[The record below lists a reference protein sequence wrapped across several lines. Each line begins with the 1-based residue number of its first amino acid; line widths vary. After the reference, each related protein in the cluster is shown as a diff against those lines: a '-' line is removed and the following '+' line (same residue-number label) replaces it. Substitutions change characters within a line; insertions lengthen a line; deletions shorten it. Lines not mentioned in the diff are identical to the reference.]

1 MLLKSE
7 IEEVFHAQQN
17 ELKKDLLTSRNY
29 LIENTFKGKQIEVI
43 SGIRRSGKST
53 LMRMIMSHYAPNVVS
68 FNFEDSRVFGFDV
81 TDFKRLDEIIG
92 NEHPI
97 YFFDEIQNVESWEIF
112 VRQLHERGEKVFVT
126 GSNAS
131 LLSKEL
137 GTKLTGRYLSHELF
151 PFAYNEFLEHT
162 KQENNLVSFEN
173 YRKFG
178 GFPEFLDSKN
188 TDVLQTLLRD
198 ILFRDIAV
206 RYGIRNTKTLFDITL
221 HLLSNVGK
229 ETTYNS
235 LRKTFDIGS
244 TNSVSDYLKWLED
257 TYILFFLPRFSWSP
271 KSVLVN
277 PRKVY
282 AIDTGFIQA
291 NTISRS
297 SDSGRLLENLVYLHL
312 RQQTMGLFYFR
323 EKGEC
328 DFVVMEKGVCKQVI
342 QVCEQLHSENKL
354 REITGLIEAM
364 NFFSLEEGFI
374 YTLDQE
380 DEFIIKDKKII
391 VKKVRDILL
400 KQFE

>member
-1 MLLKSE
+1 
-7 IEEVFHAQQN
+7 
-17 ELKKDLLTSRNY
+17 
-29 LIENTFKGKQIEVI
+29 
-43 SGIRRSGKST
+43 
-53 LMRMIMSHYAPNVVS
+53 MIMAHYAPNVVC
-68 FNFEDSRVFGFDV
+68 FNFEDSRIFGFDV
-81 TDFKRLDEIIG
+81 TDFKKLDEIIG
-92 NEHPI
+92 DSHPV
-97 YFFDEIQNVESWEIF
+97 YFFDEIQNVDNWEIF

-162 KQENNLVSFEN
+162 NQENNLDSFEN
-173 YRKFG
+173 YRKLG
-178 GFPEFLDSKN
+178 GFPEFLDTQN

-198 ILFRDIAV
+198 ILFRDIAI
-206 RYGIRNTKTLFDITL
+206 RYGIRNTKTLFDIAL

-235 LRKTFDIGS
+235 LRKAFDVGS

-291 NTISRS
+291 NTLSRS
-297 SDSGRLLENLVYLHL
+297 ADSGRLLENMVYLYL
-312 RQQTMGLFYFR
+312 RQRNFELYYFR

-328 DFVVMEKGVCKQVI
+328 DFVVMEKGNCKQVL
-342 QVCEQLHSENKL
+342 QVCEEIHSDNKN
-354 REITGLIEAM
+354 REINGLIEAM
-364 NFFSLEEGFI
+364 RFFGLREGYI
-374 YTLDQE
+374 YTLNQE
-380 DEFIIKDKKII
+380 EELVVDGMKIYI
-391 VKKVRDILL
+391 KKVMNVMM
-400 KQFE
+400 

>member
-1 MLLKSE
+1 MLLRSE
-7 IEEVFHAQQN
+7 IEDVFHAQQKA
-17 ELKKDLLTSRNY
+17 LKKELLTSRNY
-29 LIENTFKGKQIEVI
+29 LVENTFKGKQVEVI

-53 LMRMIMSHYAPNVVS
+53 LMRMIMAHYAPNVVC
-68 FNFEDSRVFGFDV
+68 FNFEDSRIFGFEV
-81 TDFKRLDEIIG
+81 SDFKKLDELMG
-92 NEHPI
+92 ETHPV
-97 YFFDEIQNVESWEIF
+97 YFFDEIQNVENWEIF

-162 KQENNLVSFEN
+162 NQENNLASFEN
-173 YRKFG
+173 YRKLG
-178 GFPEFLDSKN
+178 GFPEFLDTQN

-198 ILFRDIAV
+198 ILFRDIAI
-206 RYGIRNTKTLFDITL
+206 RYGIRNTKTLFDIAL

-229 ETTYNS
+229 ETTYNR
-235 LRKTFDIGS
+235 LRKTFGIGS

-291 NTISRS
+291 NTMSHS
-297 SDSGRLLENLVYLHL
+297 ADSERLLENMVYLYL
-312 RQQTMGLFYFR
+312 RQKNTELFYFR

-328 DFVVMEKGVCKQVI
+328 DFVVMEKGNCKQVL
-342 QVCEQLHSENKL
+342 QVCEEIHSDNKN
-354 REITGLIEAM
+354 REINGLIEAM
-364 NFFSLEEGFI
+364 NFFDLEEGVI

-380 DEFIIKDKKII
+380 DEFVIEGKKIK
-391 VKKVRDILL
+391 VKKVRDIMV
-400 KQFE
+400 

>member
-7 IEEVFHAQQN
+7 IEDVFHAQQKA
-17 ELKKDLLTSRNY
+17 LKKDLLTSRNY
-29 LIENTFKGKQIEVI
+29 LVENTFKGKQVEVI

-53 LMRMIMSHYAPNVVS
+53 LMRMIMAHYAPNVVC
-68 FNFEDSRVFGFDV
+68 FNFEDSRIFGFDV
-81 TDFKRLDEIIG
+81 TDFKKLDEIIG
-92 NEHPI
+92 DSHPV
-97 YFFDEIQNVESWEIF
+97 YFFDEIQNVDNWEIF

-162 KQENNLVSFEN
+162 NQENNLDSFEN
-173 YRKFG
+173 YRKCG
-178 GFPEFLDSKN
+178 GFPEFLDTQN

-198 ILFRDIAV
+198 ILFRDIAI
-206 RYGIRNTKTLFDITL
+206 RYGIRNTKTLFDIAL

-235 LRKTFDIGS
+235 LRKAFDVGS

-291 NTISRS
+291 NTLSRS
-297 SDSGRLLENLVYLHL
+297 ADSGRLLENMVYLYL
-312 RQQTMGLFYFR
+312 RQRNFELYYFR

-328 DFVVMEKGVCKQVI
+328 DFVVMEKGNCKQVL
-342 QVCEQLHSENKL
+342 QVCEEIHSDNKN
-354 REITGLIEAM
+354 REINGLIEAM
-364 NFFSLEEGFI
+364 KFFGLKEGYI
-374 YTLDQE
+374 YTLNQE
-380 DEFIIKDKKII
+380 EELVVDGMKIYI
-391 VKKVRDILL
+391 KKVMDIMG
-400 KQFE
+400 

>member
-7 IEEVFHAQQN
+7 IADVFHAQQN
-17 ELKKDLLTSRNY
+17 ALKKELLTTRNY

-43 SGIRRSGKST
+43 SGIRRCGKST
-53 LMRMIMSHYAPNVVS
+53 LMRMIMSHYAPNVVG

-81 TDFKRLDEIIG
+81 TDFQRLDEIIG
-92 NEHPI
+92 DGHPV
-97 YFFDEIQNVESWEIF
+97 YFFDEIQNVENWEIF
-112 VRQLHERGEKVFVT
+112 VRQLHERGEKVFIT

-162 KQENNLVSFEN
+162 GQKNSLSSFEN
-173 YRKFG
+173 YRKLG
-178 GFPEFLDSKN
+178 GFPEFLDSQN

-198 ILFRDIAV
+198 ILFRDIAI
-206 RYGIRNTKTLFDITL
+206 RHGIRNTKTLFDITL

-235 LRKTFDIGS
+235 LRKAFNVGS
-244 TNSVSDYLKWLED
+244 TNSISDYLNWLED
-257 TYILFFLPRFSWSP
+257 TYILFLLPRFSWSP

-282 AIDTGFIQA
+282 AIDAGFVQS
-291 NTISRS
+291 NTLSRS
-297 SDSGRLLENLVYLHL
+297 ADSGRLLENIVYLHL
-312 RQQTMGLFYFR
+312 RQKFKELYFFR

-328 DFVVMEKGVCKQVI
+328 DFVVMEKGQCKKVI
-342 QVCEQLHSENKL
+342 QVCEELHSENKN
-354 REITGLIEAM
+354 REINGLLEAM
-364 NFFSLEEGFI
+364 CFFGMEEGYI

-380 DEFIIKDKKII
+380 DELIVDGKKIV
-391 VKKVRDILL
+391 VKKVRDVLYSL
-400 KQFE
+400 

>member
-7 IEEVFHAQQN
+7 IEDVFHAQQKA
-17 ELKKDLLTSRNY
+17 LKKELLTSRNY
-29 LIENTFKGKQIEVI
+29 LVENTFKGKQVEVI

-53 LMRMIMSHYAPNVVS
+53 LMRMIMAHYAPNVVC
-68 FNFEDSRVFGFDV
+68 FNFEDSRIFGFEV
-81 TDFKRLDEIIG
+81 SDFKKLDELMG
-92 NEHPI
+92 ETHPV
-97 YFFDEIQNVESWEIF
+97 YFFDEIQNVENWEIF

-162 KQENNLVSFEN
+162 NQENNLASFEN
-173 YRKFG
+173 YRKLG
-178 GFPEFLDSKN
+178 GFPEFLDTQN

-198 ILFRDIAV
+198 ILFRDIAI
-206 RYGIRNTKTLFDITL
+206 RYGIRNTKTLFDIAL

-229 ETTYNS
+229 ETTYNR
-235 LRKTFDIGS
+235 LRKTFGIGS

-291 NTISRS
+291 NTMSHS
-297 SDSGRLLENLVYLHL
+297 ADSGRLLENMVYLYL
-312 RQQTMGLFYFR
+312 RQKNTELFYFR

-328 DFVVMEKGVCKQVI
+328 DFVVMEKGNCKQVL
-342 QVCEQLHSENKL
+342 QVCEEIHSDNKN
-354 REITGLIEAM
+354 REINGLIEAM
-364 NFFSLEEGFI
+364 NFFDLEEGVI

-380 DEFIIKDKKII
+380 DEFVIEGKKIK
-391 VKKVRDILL
+391 VKKVRDIMV
-400 KQFE
+400 

>member
-1 MLLKSE
+1 MLLRSE
-7 IEEVFHAQQN
+7 IEDVFHAQQKA
-17 ELKKDLLTSRNY
+17 LKKELLTSRNY
-29 LIENTFKGKQIEVI
+29 LVENTFKGKQVEVI

-53 LMRMIMSHYAPNVVS
+53 LMRMIMAHYAPNVIC
-68 FNFEDSRVFGFDV
+68 FNFEDSRIFGFEV
-81 TDFKRLDEIIG
+81 SDFKKLDELMG
-92 NEHPI
+92 ETHPV
-97 YFFDEIQNVESWEIF
+97 YFFDEIQNVENWEIF

-162 KQENNLVSFEN
+162 NQENNLASFEN
-173 YRKFG
+173 YRKLG
-178 GFPEFLDSKN
+178 GFPEFLDTQN

-198 ILFRDIAV
+198 ILFRDIAI
-206 RYGIRNTKTLFDITL
+206 RYGIRNTKTLFDIAL

-229 ETTYNS
+229 ETTYNR
-235 LRKTFDIGS
+235 LRKTFGIGS

-291 NTISRS
+291 NTMSHS
-297 SDSGRLLENLVYLHL
+297 ADSGRLLENMVYLYL
-312 RQQTMGLFYFR
+312 RQKNTELFYFR

-328 DFVVMEKGVCKQVI
+328 DFVVMEKGNCKQVL
-342 QVCEQLHSENKL
+342 QVCEEIHSDNKN
-354 REITGLIEAM
+354 REINGLIEAM
-364 NFFSLEEGFI
+364 NFFDLEEGVI

-380 DEFIIKDKKII
+380 DEFVIEGKKIK
-391 VKKVRDILL
+391 VKKVRDIMV
-400 KQFE
+400 

>member
-7 IEEVFHAQQN
+7 IADVFHAQQN
-17 ELKKDLLTSRNY
+17 ALKKELLTTRNY

-53 LMRMIMSHYAPNVVS
+53 LMRMIMSHYAPNVVG

-81 TDFKRLDEIIG
+81 TDFQRLDEIIG
-92 NEHPI
+92 DGHPV
-97 YFFDEIQNVESWEIF
+97 YFFDEIQNVENWEIF
-112 VRQLHERGEKVFVT
+112 VRQLHERGEKVFIT

-162 KQENNLVSFEN
+162 GQKNSLSSFES
-173 YRKFG
+173 YLKLG
-178 GFPEFLDSKN
+178 GFPEFLDSQN

-198 ILFRDIAV
+198 ILFRDIAI
-206 RYGIRNTKTLFDITL
+206 RHGIRNTKTLFDITL

-235 LRKTFDIGS
+235 LRKAFNVGS
-244 TNSVSDYLKWLED
+244 TNSVSDYLNWLED
-257 TYILFFLPRFSWSP
+257 TYILFLLPRFSWSP

-282 AIDTGFIQA
+282 AIDAGFVQS
-291 NTISRS
+291 NTLSRS
-297 SDSGRLLENLVYLHL
+297 ADSGRLLENIVYLHL
-312 RQQTMGLFYFR
+312 RQKFKELYFFR

-328 DFVVMEKGVCKQVI
+328 DFVVMEKGQCKKVI
-342 QVCEQLHSENKL
+342 QVCEELHSENKN
-354 REITGLIEAM
+354 REINGLLEAM
-364 NFFSLEEGFI
+364 CFFGMEEGCI
-374 YTLDQE
+374 YTIDQE
-380 DEFIIKDKKII
+380 DEFVVDGKKIV
-391 VKKVRDILL
+391 VKKVRDVLYSL
-400 KQFE
+400 

>member
-1 MLLKSE
+1 MLLRSE
-7 IEEVFHAQQN
+7 IEDVFHAQQKA
-17 ELKKDLLTSRNY
+17 LKKELLTSRNY
-29 LIENTFKGKQIEVI
+29 LVENTFKGKQVEVI

-53 LMRMIMSHYAPNVVS
+53 LMRMIMAHYAPNVIC
-68 FNFEDSRVFGFDV
+68 FNFEDSRIFGFEV
-81 TDFKRLDEIIG
+81 SDFKKLDELMG
-92 NEHPI
+92 ETHPV
-97 YFFDEIQNVESWEIF
+97 YFFDEIQNVENWEIF

-162 KQENNLVSFEN
+162 NQENNLASFEN
-173 YRKFG
+173 YRKLG
-178 GFPEFLDSKN
+178 GFPEFLDTQN

-198 ILFRDIAV
+198 ILFRDIAI
-206 RYGIRNTKTLFDITL
+206 RYGIRNTKTLFDIAL
-221 HLLSNVGK
+221 HLLSNAGK
-229 ETTYNS
+229 ETTYNR
-235 LRKTFDIGS
+235 LRKTFGIGS

-291 NTISRS
+291 NTMSHS
-297 SDSGRLLENLVYLHL
+297 ADSGRLLENMVYLYL
-312 RQQTMGLFYFR
+312 RQKNTELFYFR

-328 DFVVMEKGVCKQVI
+328 DFVVMEKGNCKQVL
-342 QVCEQLHSENKL
+342 QVCEEIHSDNKN
-354 REITGLIEAM
+354 REINGLIEAM
-364 NFFSLEEGFI
+364 NFFDLEEGVI

-380 DEFIIKDKKII
+380 DEFVIEGKKIK
-391 VKKVRDILL
+391 VKKVRDIMV
-400 KQFE
+400 

>member
-7 IEEVFHAQQN
+7 IADVFHAQQN
-17 ELKKDLLTSRNY
+17 VLKKELLTKRNY

-81 TDFKRLDEIIG
+81 TDFQRLDEIIG
-92 NEHPI
+92 DGHPV
-97 YFFDEIQNVESWEIF
+97 YFFDEIQNVENWEIF

-162 KQENNLVSFEN
+162 GQENSLSVFES
-173 YRKFG
+173 YRKLG
-178 GFPEFLDSKN
+178 GFPEFLDSQN

-198 ILFRDIAV
+198 ILFRDIAIRHGV
-206 RYGIRNTKTLFDITL
+206 RNTKTLFDITL

-235 LRKTFDIGS
+235 LRKSFNIGS
-244 TNSVSDYLKWLED
+244 TNSVSDYLNWLED
-257 TYILFFLPRFSWSP
+257 TYILFLLPRFSWSP

-282 AIDTGFIQA
+282 AIDTGFVQA
-291 NTISRS
+291 NTLSRS
-297 SDSGRLLENLVYLHL
+297 ADSGRLLENIVYLHL
-312 RQQTMGLFYFR
+312 RQKIKELYFFR

-328 DFVVMEKGVCKQVI
+328 DFVVMEKEQCKKVI
-342 QVCEQLHSENKL
+342 QVCEELHSENKN
-354 REITGLIEAM
+354 REINGLLEAM
-364 NFFSLEEGFI
+364 HFFGMEEGYI

-380 DEFIIKDKKII
+380 DEFIVDGKKIL
-391 VKKVRDILL
+391 VKKVRDILYSL
-400 KQFE
+400 

>member
-7 IEEVFHAQQN
+7 IEDVFHAQQKA
-17 ELKKDLLTSRNY
+17 LKKDLLTARNY
-29 LIENTFKGKQIEVI
+29 LVEHTFKGKQVEVI

-53 LMRMIMSHYAPNVVS
+53 LMRMIMAHYAPNVVC
-68 FNFEDSRVFGFDV
+68 FNFEDSRIFGFDV
-81 TDFKRLDEIIG
+81 TDFKKLDEIIG
-92 NEHPI
+92 DAHPV
-97 YFFDEIQNVESWEIF
+97 YFFDEIQNVDNWEIF

-151 PFAYNEFLEHT
+151 PFAYNEFLDHT
-162 KQENNLVSFEN
+162 NQENSLTSFES
-173 YRKFG
+173 YRKLG
-178 GFPEFLDSKN
+178 GFPEFLDTQN

-235 LRKTFDIGS
+235 LRK
-244 TNSVSDYLKWLED
+244 D
-257 TYILFFLPRFSWSP
+257 TYILFYLPRFSWSP

-282 AIDTGFIQA
+282 AIDAGFIQA

-312 RQQTMGLFYFR
+312 RQQTKELFYFR

-342 QVCEQLHSENKL
+342 QVCEQLHSENKS
-354 REITGLIEAM
+354 REITGLKEAM
-364 NFFSLEEGFI
+364 NFFGLEEGFI

-380 DEFIIKDKKII
+380 DEFVIEGKKII
-391 VKKVRDILL
+391 VKKVRNCIM
-400 KQFE
+400 

>member
-53 LMRMIMSHYAPNVVS
+53 LMRMIMAHYAPNVVC

-81 TDFKRLDEIIG
+81 SDFKRLDEIIG
-92 NEHPI
+92 GDHPV

-173 YRKFG
+173 YRKLG
-178 GFPEFLDSKN
+178 GFPEFLDSQN

-229 ETTYNS
+229 EKTYNR
-235 LRKTFDIGS
+235 LRKTFDVGS

-312 RQQTMGLFYFR
+312 RQQTTELFYFR
-323 EKGEC
+323 EKGVC

-354 REITGLIEAM
+354 REITGLKEAL
-364 NFFSLEEGFI
+364 NFFGLEEGFI

-380 DEFIIKDKKII
+380 DEFVIEGKKII
-391 VKKVRDILL
+391 VKKVRDSLM
-400 KQFE
+400 

>member
-1 MLLKSE
+1 MLLRSE
-7 IEEVFHAQQN
+7 IEDVFHAQQKA
-17 ELKKDLLTSRNY
+17 LKKELLTSRNY
-29 LIENTFKGKQIEVI
+29 LVENTFKGKQVEVI

-53 LMRMIMSHYAPNVVS
+53 LMRMIMAHYAPNVVC
-68 FNFEDSRVFGFDV
+68 FNFEDSRIFGFEV
-81 TDFKRLDEIIG
+81 SDFKKLDELMG
-92 NEHPI
+92 ETHPV
-97 YFFDEIQNVESWEIF
+97 YFFDEIQNVENWEIF

-151 PFAYNEFLEHT
+151 TFAYNEFLEHT
-162 KQENNLVSFEN
+162 NQENNLASFEN
-173 YRKFG
+173 YRKLG
-178 GFPEFLDSKN
+178 GFPEFLDTQN

-198 ILFRDIAV
+198 ILFRDIAI
-206 RYGIRNTKTLFDITL
+206 RYGIRNTKTLFDIAL

-229 ETTYNS
+229 ETTYNR
-235 LRKTFDIGS
+235 LRKTFGIGS

-291 NTISRS
+291 NTTSHS
-297 SDSGRLLENLVYLHL
+297 ADSGRLLENMVYLYL
-312 RQQTMGLFYFR
+312 RQKNTELFYFR

-328 DFVVMEKGVCKQVI
+328 DFVVMEKGNCKQVL
-342 QVCEQLHSENKL
+342 QVCEEIHSDNKN
-354 REITGLIEAM
+354 REINGLIEAM
-364 NFFSLEEGFI
+364 NFFDLEEGVI

-380 DEFIIKDKKII
+380 DEFVIEGKKIK
-391 VKKVRDILL
+391 VKKVRDIMV
-400 KQFE
+400 

>member
-7 IEEVFHAQQN
+7 IEDVFNAQQLV
-17 ELKKDLLTSRNY
+17 LKKDLMTSRNY
-29 LIENTFKGKQIEVI
+29 LVEHTFKGKQVEVI

-53 LMRMIMSHYAPNVVS
+53 LMRMIMAHYAPNVVC
-68 FNFEDSRVFGFDV
+68 FNFEDSRIFGFDV

-92 NEHPI
+92 ENHPV
-97 YFFDEIQNVESWEIF
+97 YFFDEIQNVENWEIF

-151 PFAYNEFLEHT
+151 PFAYNEFLDHT
-162 KQENNLVSFEN
+162 KQENNLISFEN
-173 YRKFG
+173 YRKLG
-178 GFPEFLDSKN
+178 GFPEFLDTQN

-198 ILFRDIAV
+198 ILFRDIAI
-206 RYGIRNTKTLFDITL
+206 RYGIRNTKTLFDIAL

-229 ETTYNS
+229 ETTFNS

-282 AIDTGFIQA
+282 AIDTGFVQA
-291 NTISRS
+291 NTLSRS
-297 SDSGRLLENLVYLHL
+297 ADAGRLLENLVYLFL
-312 RQQTMGLFYFR
+312 RQQTTELFYFR
-323 EKGEC
+323 DKGEC
-328 DFVVMEKGVCKQVI
+328 DFVVMEKGTCKKVV
-342 QVCEQLHSENKL
+342 QVCEQLHSENKN
-354 REITGLIEAM
+354 REIAGLLEAM
-364 NFFSLEEGFI
+364 KFFGLEEGYI

-380 DEFIIKDKKII
+380 DAFVVDGKRVI
-391 VKKVRDILL
+391 VKKVREIFIHR
-400 KQFE
+400 K

>member
-1 MLLKSE
+1 MFLKSE
-7 IEEVFHAQQN
+7 IEDVFHAQQKA
-17 ELKKDLLTSRNY
+17 LKKDLLTSRNY
-29 LIENTFKGKQIEVI
+29 LVENTFKGKQVEVI

-53 LMRMIMSHYAPNVVS
+53 LMRMIMAHYAPNVVC
-68 FNFEDSRVFGFDV
+68 FNFEDSRIFGFDV
-81 TDFKRLDEIIG
+81 TDFKKLDEIIG
-92 NEHPI
+92 DSHPV
-97 YFFDEIQNVESWEIF
+97 YFFDEIQNVDNWEIF

-162 KQENNLVSFEN
+162 NQENNLDSFEN
-173 YRKFG
+173 YRELG
-178 GFPEFLDSKN
+178 GFPEFLDTQN

-198 ILFRDIAV
+198 ILFRDIAI
-206 RYGIRNTKTLFDITL
+206 RYGIRNTKTLFDIAL

-235 LRKTFDIGS
+235 LRKAFDVGS

-291 NTISRS
+291 NTLSRS
-297 SDSGRLLENLVYLHL
+297 ADSGRLLENMVYLYL
-312 RQQTMGLFYFR
+312 RQKNSELYFFR

-328 DFVVMEKGVCKQVI
+328 DFVVMEKGNCHQVL
-342 QVCEQLHSENKL
+342 QVCEEIHSDNKN
-354 REITGLIEAM
+354 REINGLIEAM
-364 NFFSLEEGFI
+364 KFFGLKEGYI
-374 YTLDQE
+374 YTLNQE
-380 DEFIIKDKKII
+380 EELVEDGMKIYI
-391 VKKVRDILL
+391 KKVMNVMM
-400 KQFE
+400 

>member
-1 MLLKSE
+1 
-7 IEEVFHAQQN
+7 
-17 ELKKDLLTSRNY
+17 
-29 LIENTFKGKQIEVI
+29 
-43 SGIRRSGKST
+43 
-53 LMRMIMSHYAPNVVS
+53 
-68 FNFEDSRVFGFDV
+68 
-81 TDFKRLDEIIG
+81 
-92 NEHPI
+92 
-97 YFFDEIQNVESWEIF
+97 

-151 PFAYNEFLEHT
+151 PFAYNEFLDHT
-162 KQENNLVSFEN
+162 NQENSLTSFES
-173 YRKFG
+173 YRKLG
-178 GFPEFLDSKN
+178 GFPEFLDTQN

-229 ETTYNS
+229 ETTYNR

-257 TYILFFLPRFSWSP
+257 TYILFYLPRFSWSP

-282 AIDTGFIQA
+282 AIDSGFIQA

-312 RQQTMGLFYFR
+312 RQQTIELFYFR

-328 DFVVMEKGVCKQVI
+328 DFVVMEKGVCKKVI

-354 REITGLIEAM
+354 REITGLKEAV
-364 NFFSLEEGFI
+364 NFFGLEEGFI

-380 DEFIIKDKKII
+380 DEFVIEGKKII
-391 VKKVRDILL
+391 VKKVRNCIM
-400 KQFE
+400 

>member
-7 IEEVFHAQQN
+7 IADVFHAQQN
-17 ELKKDLLTSRNY
+17 ALKKELLTTRNY
-29 LIENTFKGKQIEVI
+29 LIENTFKGKQIELI

-81 TDFKRLDEIIG
+81 TDFQRLDEIIG
-92 NEHPI
+92 DGHPV
-97 YFFDEIQNVESWEIF
+97 YFFDEIQNVENWEIF

-162 KQENNLVSFEN
+162 GQKNSLSSFES
-173 YRKFG
+173 YRKLG
-178 GFPEFLDSKN
+178 GFPEFLDSQN

-206 RYGIRNTKTLFDITL
+206 RYGVRNTKTLFDITL

-235 LRKTFDIGS
+235 LRKSFNVGS
-244 TNSVSDYLKWLED
+244 TNSVSDYLNWLED
-257 TYILFFLPRFSWSP
+257 TYILFLLPRFSWSP

-282 AIDTGFIQA
+282 TIDTGFVQA
-291 NTISRS
+291 NTLSRS
-297 SDSGRLLENLVYLHL
+297 ADSGRLLENIVYLHL
-312 RQQTMGLFYFR
+312 RQKIKELYFFR

-328 DFVVMEKGVCKQVI
+328 DFVVMEKGQCKKVI
-342 QVCEQLHSENKL
+342 QVCEELHSENKN
-354 REITGLIEAM
+354 REINGLLEVM
-364 NFFSLEEGFI
+364 HFFGMEEGYI

-380 DEFIIKDKKII
+380 DEFVADGKKIL
-391 VKKVRDILL
+391 VKKVREVLYSL
-400 KQFE
+400 

>member
-7 IEEVFHAQQN
+7 IADVFHAQQN
-17 ELKKDLLTSRNY
+17 ALKKELLTTRNY

-53 LMRMIMSHYAPNVVS
+53 LMRMIMSHYAPNVVG

-81 TDFKRLDEIIG
+81 TDFQRLDEIIG
-92 NEHPI
+92 DGHPV
-97 YFFDEIQNVESWEIF
+97 YFFDEIQNVENWEIF
-112 VRQLHERGEKVFVT
+112 VRQLHERGEKVFIT

-162 KQENNLVSFEN
+162 GQKNSLSSFEN
-173 YRKFG
+173 YRKLG
-178 GFPEFLDSKN
+178 GFPEFLDSQN

-198 ILFRDIAV
+198 ILFRDIAI
-206 RYGIRNTKTLFDITL
+206 RHGIRNTKTLFDITL

-235 LRKTFDIGS
+235 LRKAFNVGS
-244 TNSVSDYLKWLED
+244 TNSVSDYLNWLED
-257 TYILFFLPRFSWSP
+257 TYILFLLPRFSWSP

-282 AIDTGFIQA
+282 AIDAGFVQS
-291 NTISRS
+291 NTLSRS
-297 SDSGRLLENLVYLHL
+297 ADSGRLLENIVYLHL
-312 RQQTMGLFYFR
+312 RQKFKELYFFR

-328 DFVVMEKGVCKQVI
+328 DFVVMEKGQCKKVI
-342 QVCEQLHSENKL
+342 QVCEELHSENKN
-354 REITGLIEAM
+354 REINGLLEAM
-364 NFFSLEEGFI
+364 CFFGMEEGCI
-374 YTLDQE
+374 YTIDQE
-380 DEFIIKDKKII
+380 DEFVVDGKKIV
-391 VKKVRDILL
+391 VKKVRDVLYSL
-400 KQFE
+400 

>member
-1 MLLKSE
+1 MLLRSE
-7 IEEVFHAQQN
+7 IEDVFHAQQKA
-17 ELKKDLLTSRNY
+17 LKKELLTSRNY
-29 LIENTFKGKQIEVI
+29 LVENTFKGKQVEVI

-53 LMRMIMSHYAPNVVS
+53 LMRMIMAHYAPNVVC
-68 FNFEDSRVFGFDV
+68 FNFEDSRIFGFEV
-81 TDFKRLDEIIG
+81 SDFKKLDELMG
-92 NEHPI
+92 ETHPV
-97 YFFDEIQNVESWEIF
+97 YFFDEIQNVENWEIF

-162 KQENNLVSFEN
+162 NQENNLASFEN
-173 YRKFG
+173 YRKLG
-178 GFPEFLDSKN
+178 GFPEFLDTQN

-198 ILFRDIAV
+198 ILFRDIAI
-206 RYGIRNTKTLFDITL
+206 RYGIRNTKTLFDIAL

-229 ETTYNS
+229 ETTYNR
-235 LRKTFDIGS
+235 LRKTFGIGS

-291 NTISRS
+291 NTMSHS
-297 SDSGRLLENLVYLHL
+297 ADSGRLLENMVYLYL
-312 RQQTMGLFYFR
+312 RQKNTELFYFR

-328 DFVVMEKGVCKQVI
+328 DFVVMEKGNCKQVL
-342 QVCEQLHSENKL
+342 QVCEEIHSDNKN
-354 REITGLIEAM
+354 REINGLIEAM
-364 NFFSLEEGFI
+364 NFFDLEEGVI

-380 DEFIIKDKKII
+380 DEFVIEGKKIK
-391 VKKVRDILL
+391 VKKVRDIMV
-400 KQFE
+400 

>member
-1 MLLKSE
+1 MLLRSE
-7 IEEVFHAQQN
+7 IEDVFHAQQKA
-17 ELKKDLLTSRNY
+17 LKKELLTSRNY
-29 LIENTFKGKQIEVI
+29 LVENTFKGKQVEVI

-53 LMRMIMSHYAPNVVS
+53 LMRMIMAHYAPNVVC
-68 FNFEDSRVFGFDV
+68 FNFEDSRIFGFEV
-81 TDFKRLDEIIG
+81 SDFKKLDELMG
-92 NEHPI
+92 ETHPV
-97 YFFDEIQNVESWEIF
+97 YFFDEIQNVENWEIF

-162 KQENNLVSFEN
+162 NQENNLASFEN
-173 YRKFG
+173 YRKLG
-178 GFPEFLDSKN
+178 GFPEFLDTQN

-198 ILFRDIAV
+198 ILFRDIAI
-206 RYGIRNTKTLFDITL
+206 RYGIRNTKTLFDIAL
-221 HLLSNVGK
+221 HLLSNAGK
-229 ETTYNS
+229 ETTYNR
-235 LRKTFDIGS
+235 LRKTFGIGS

-291 NTISRS
+291 NTMSHS
-297 SDSGRLLENLVYLHL
+297 ADSGRLLENMVYLYL
-312 RQQTMGLFYFR
+312 RQKNTELFYFR

-328 DFVVMEKGVCKQVI
+328 DFVVMEKGNCKQVL
-342 QVCEQLHSENKL
+342 QVCEEIHSDNKN
-354 REITGLIEAM
+354 REINGLIEAM
-364 NFFSLEEGFI
+364 NFFDLEEGVI

-380 DEFIIKDKKII
+380 DEFVIEGKKIK
-391 VKKVRDILL
+391 VKKVRDIMV
-400 KQFE
+400 

>member
-7 IEEVFHAQQN
+7 IEDVFHAQQKA
-17 ELKKDLLTSRNY
+17 LKKELLTSRNY
-29 LIENTFKGKQIEVI
+29 LVENTFKGKQVEVI

-53 LMRMIMSHYAPNVVS
+53 LMRMIMAHYAPNVVC
-68 FNFEDSRVFGFDV
+68 FNFEDSRIFGFEV
-81 TDFKRLDEIIG
+81 SDFKKLDELMG
-92 NEHPI
+92 ETHPV
-97 YFFDEIQNVESWEIF
+97 YFFDEIQNVENWEIF

-162 KQENNLVSFEN
+162 NQENNLASFEN
-173 YRKFG
+173 YRKLG
-178 GFPEFLDSKN
+178 GFPEFLDTQN

-198 ILFRDIAV
+198 ILFRDIAI
-206 RYGIRNTKTLFDITL
+206 RYGIRNTKTLFDIAL

-229 ETTYNS
+229 ETTYNR
-235 LRKTFDIGS
+235 LRKTFGIGS

-291 NTISRS
+291 NTMSHS
-297 SDSGRLLENLVYLHL
+297 ADSERLLENMVYLYL
-312 RQQTMGLFYFR
+312 RQKNTELFYFR

-328 DFVVMEKGVCKQVI
+328 DFVVMEKGNCKQVL
-342 QVCEQLHSENKL
+342 QVCEEIHSDNKN
-354 REITGLIEAM
+354 REINGLIEAM
-364 NFFSLEEGFI
+364 NFFDLEEGVI

-380 DEFIIKDKKII
+380 DEFVIEGKKIK
-391 VKKVRDILL
+391 VKKVRDIMV
-400 KQFE
+400 

>member
-1 MLLKSE
+1 MLLRSE
-7 IEEVFHAQQN
+7 IEDVFHAQQKA
-17 ELKKDLLTSRNY
+17 LKKELLTSRNY
-29 LIENTFKGKQIEVI
+29 LVENTFKGKQVEVI

-53 LMRMIMSHYAPNVVS
+53 LMRMIMAHYAPNVVC
-68 FNFEDSRVFGFDV
+68 FNFEDSRIFGFEV
-81 TDFKRLDEIIG
+81 SDFKKLDELMG
-92 NEHPI
+92 ETHPV
-97 YFFDEIQNVESWEIF
+97 YFFDEIQNVENWEIF

-162 KQENNLVSFEN
+162 NQENNLASFEN
-173 YRKFG
+173 YRKLG
-178 GFPEFLDSKN
+178 GFPEFLDTQN

-198 ILFRDIAV
+198 ILFRDIAI
-206 RYGIRNTKTLFDITL
+206 RYGIRNTKTLFDIAL
-221 HLLSNVGK
+221 HLLSNAGK
-229 ETTYNS
+229 ETTYNR
-235 LRKTFDIGS
+235 LRKTFGIGS

-291 NTISRS
+291 NTMSHS
-297 SDSGRLLENLVYLHL
+297 ADSERLLENMVYLYL
-312 RQQTMGLFYFR
+312 RQKNTELFYFR

-328 DFVVMEKGVCKQVI
+328 DFVVMEKGNCKQVL
-342 QVCEQLHSENKL
+342 QVCEEIHSDNKN
-354 REITGLIEAM
+354 REINGLIEAM
-364 NFFSLEEGFI
+364 NFFDLEEGVI

-380 DEFIIKDKKII
+380 DEFVIEGKKIK
-391 VKKVRDILL
+391 VKKVRDIMV
-400 KQFE
+400 

>member
-53 LMRMIMSHYAPNVVS
+53 LMRMIMAHYAPNVVS

-81 TDFKRLDEIIG
+81 TDFKKLDEIIG
-92 NEHPI
+92 DAHPV
-97 YFFDEIQNVESWEIF
+97 YFFDEIQNVDNWEIF

-151 PFAYNEFLEHT
+151 PFAYNEFLDHT
-162 KQENNLVSFEN
+162 NQENSLTSFES
-173 YRKFG
+173 YRKLG
-178 GFPEFLDSKN
+178 GFPEFLDTQN

-282 AIDTGFIQA
+282 AIDSGFIQA

-312 RQQTMGLFYFR
+312 RQQTKELFYFR

-342 QVCEQLHSENKL
+342 QVCEQLHSENKS
-354 REITGLIEAM
+354 REITGLKEAM
-364 NFFSLEEGFI
+364 NFFGLEEGFI

-380 DEFIIKDKKII
+380 DEFVIEGKKII
-391 VKKVRDILL
+391 VKKVRDCIM
-400 KQFE
+400 Q